1 VQILGLIILAFVV
14 RYGFAERADT
24 TISAFDGH
32 AAVMVLVGSLSAVMI
47 SSTAA
52 TSIRTFT
59 ALRELV
65 PGAGTLG
72 KGTDVLEADRQAIA
86 ALWREGKR
94 AQAVELAERSAHPA
108 IRRMLDLVL
117 SRAPH
122 EATTA
127 AFTELK
133 HAELTRWQPAVGNW
147 ELLAKL
153 APSFGMVGT
162 ITGMIQLFK
171 SMGETTN
178 LGASLS
184 LALLAT
190 LYGVAFGAG
199 VAGPIGHFLRGL
211 LDERLGALERCEQSV
226 AELIARSAR
235 ESGMAKG

>member
-1 VQILGLIILAFVV
+1 
-14 RYGFAERADT
+14 
-24 TISAFDGH
+24 
-32 AAVMVLVGSLSAVMI
+32 
-47 SSTAA
+47 
-52 TSIRTFT
+52 
-59 ALRELV
+59 
-65 PGAGTLG
+65 
-72 KGTDVLEADRQAIA
+72 
-86 ALWREGKR
+86 
-94 AQAVELAERSAHPA
+94 
-108 IRRMLDLVL
+108 MLDLVL

>member
-1 VQILGLIILAFVV
+1 MQILGLIILAFVV

-52 TSIRTFT
+52 TTLRTFA

-72 KGTDVLEADRQAIA
+72 KGTDILEADRQAIA

-199 VAGPIGHFLRGL
+199 VAGPIGHFLRGM

>member
-52 TSIRTFT
+52 TSLRTFT

-72 KGTDVLEADRQAIA
+72 KGTDTLEADRQAIA

-184 LALLAT
+184 LGASGHPLRRGLRRRRGRAHRSLLA
-190 LYGVAFGAG
+190 
-199 VAGPIGHFLRGL
+199 GPARRAPRRLR
-211 LDERLGALERCEQSV
+211 AL
-226 AELIARSAR
+226 
-235 ESGMAKG
+235 